1 MIDAIVGVKG
11 SGKTPRLLEEMTKE
25 LMEEGANI
33 IFIEYGK
40 RLDSLVPYQVRLI
53 DITEYPVRGYDGL
66 LAFLSGLNAKDYDIS
81 HIYIDSIYKVVGDDN
96 LDHLAD
102 FFRELEK
109 LAKQCENRVTITITA
124 ELESLL
130 NPFKPMP
137 EKINTDYYTV
147 GIKLLAVY

>member
-124 ELESLL
+124 ELESLPKSVQAYARK
-130 NPFKPMP
+130 N
-137 EKINTDYYTV
+137 
-147 GIKLLAVY
+147 